1 MTEHRALHFSLR
13 LALSLCLAALA
24 SGCVNTTVKTVNF
37 ESAETAPEIA
47 EAQLLDVG
55 IAIFDPAIPED
66 WEDRESANIV
76 PDVRRAE
83 ARYMPQ
89 VLKTT
94 LEGSGN
100 WGAVRVLPRASA
112 AVDLA
117 IEGRIVESDGELL
130 EIHVLARDATGRVW
144 IDDDYRYLTSKYAYE
159 SGAPEQVDPFQPLYN
174 RIANDLLETF
184 RDLDDPDW
192 RRIRQIAEMRF
203 AQEFAPEA
211 FAGYAEQ
218 GRDGRWRLLRL
229 PADDDPML
237 QRIRRVREREYL
249 FIDTLDEYYTAFRSD
264 MSRSY
269 QDYRRFTYDEAVQKR
284 RLEREGNQALLAGAL
299 GAAAATAIAMNTE
312 SRTADFASTVAAI
325 GSIGM
330 GLRTK
335 VRRRGEASIHRDA
348 IRELGTQLE
357 GEVTPLVIEL
367 DDRTFTLTG
376 TVDEQYERW
385 RGILRDLYAE
395 EQGLPSATTAASSEA
410 APAAAL

>member
-1 MTEHRALHFSLR
+1 MPHPLR
-13 LALSLCLAALA
+13 LFAYLCFAVLV
-24 SGCVNTTVKTVNF
+24 SGCVNTTVKTVSF
-37 ESAETAPEIA
+37 ETAETASEIA

-55 IAIFDPAIPED
+55 IAIFDPSIPED
-66 WEDRESANIV
+66 WEDQESANIV

-89 VLKTT
+89 VLKNT
-94 LEGSGN
+94 LQESGN

-117 IEGRIVESDGELL
+117 VEGRIIESDGELL
-130 EIHVLARDATGRVW
+130 ELEIVARDATGRVW
-144 IDDDYRYLTSKYAYE
+144 LENDYRYLTSKYAYE
-159 SGAPEQVDPFQPLYN
+159 SGSPEQVDPFQPLYN
-174 RIANDLLETF
+174 RIANDLLDAF
-184 RDLDDPDW
+184 RELDDTER

-211 FAGYAEQ
+211 FSGYAEQ
-218 GRDGRWRLLRL
+218 GRNGRWKLLRL
-229 PADDDPML
+229 PADEDPML

-249 FIDTLDEYYTAFRSD
+249 FIDTLDEYYTAFRRD
-264 MSRSY
+264 MSGSY
-269 QDYRRFTYDEAVQKR
+269 QDYRRFTYDEAMTKR
-284 RLEREGNQALLAGAL
+284 RLEREGNQALLAGTI
-299 GAAAATAIAMNTE
+299 GAVAATAIAMNTE
-312 SRTADFASTVAAI
+312 NRTADLAATVAAI
-325 GSIGM
+325 GAIGM

-348 IRELGTQLE
+348 IRELGTQLQ

-376 TVDEQYERW
+376 SVDEQYDRW

-395 EQGLPSATTAASSEA
+395 EQGLPPTTTAAASEPPP
-410 APAAAL
+410 APGS